1 MSGTGSK
8 SAIVDNAFVP
18 TYRTLPLGTLM
29 APEPP
34 GGAVNPGYI
43 YKYNFRP
50 FSGANLLGPIIG
62 GAEAVVAAYRDL
74 LEAGTP
80 SQPKDD
86 VQTQL
91 RLAESEAE
99 VGAAL
104 CLMDSLVDRKRTRL
118 NSSPS
123 CASRMPY

>member
-1 MSGTGSK
+1 
-8 SAIVDNAFVP
+8 
-18 TYRTLPLGTLM
+18 M

-80 SQPKDD
+80 GQSTDD

-91 RLAESEAE
+91 RLAESAAE
-99 VGAAL
+99 VGAAP
-104 CLMDSLVDRKRTRL
+104 CLMDSLVARLPDRSGGRRVGKGGVGT
-118 NSSPS
+118 
-123 CASRMPY
+123 

>member
-1 MSGTGSK
+1 
-8 SAIVDNAFVP
+8 
-18 TYRTLPLGTLM
+18 M

-80 SQPKDD
+80 GQSKDD

-99 VGAAL
+99 VGAAGVL
-104 CLMDSLVDRKRTRL
+104 QQRIEALSIRRRRL
-118 NSSPS
+118 Q
-123 CASRMPY
+123 ALEWVGGKEKEGIEAKA